1 MSGNQSAGQNSLVM
15 STQRYVS
22 LTSSPTVAKKQS
34 FMPVNFWGWN
44 VLGWRGAA
52 TEDTHRATLNF
63 SFLPLYVCPPSLL
76 SLLPLCE
83 EKYKYRHLKSSRLYE
98 KSGGLLYWNEVQ
110 QQLLHPLKDLMQN
123 WLFHIRGP
131 CSLCSHRAGMLD
143 SGTTTKATIYQLW
156 LHTFWS
162 IAPLNC

>member
-1 MSGNQSAGQNSLVM
+1 MSGNQSAGQNCLVM

-22 LTSSPTVAKKQS
+22 LTSSPTVARSKVPCLWTFKAE
-34 FMPVNFWGWN
+34 MYWGLN
-44 VLGWRGAA
+44 A
-52 TEDTHRATLNF
+52 HRATSNIYF
-63 SFLPLYVCPPSLL
+63 IPFFNLYVCPPSLL

-98 KSGGLLYWNEVQ
+98 KSHGLSYWNEVQ
-110 QQLLHPLKDLMQN
+110 QQLLRPLKDLMQN